1 MARRKSQE
9 GGSRPADETPG
20 GGGGAEPRR
29 TQRYVVSHLL
39 SVHPE
44 GQPRADAMDLFST
57 RLQRVVPHVNVLAD
71 SVDGGGEE
79 SGAER
84 RVLLVEADDA
94 ELSTLVAGLTRDTV
108 VEPELPRVPAIAYP
122 AELLPSTGLGGAA
135 AGDAT
140 AADAGQAGPGTGA
153 VLQLSLRDGAGAGVG
168 GCTVIVNFAGVQI
181 PGTSVVAGGVSDGD
195 GGVSI
200 PFDPDLWRP
209 YIAVVEPDG
218 RFWTEV
224 TRMPQSGQTIRLTE
238 LPRTGPV
245 GWWQLLSG
253 VAAFDAAAGEG
264 IKVGV
269 IDTGVGPHPALAHAI
284 PVGAFIDGAFIP
296 GPASALDVQNHGT
309 HVSGIIGARPVEEG
323 EFAGIAPAA
332 ELFMARVF
340 PPSGSA
346 NQGDIAA
353 AIDALSGVY
362 GVDIVN
368 LSLVGG
374 ASAIEHDAVIVALQ
388 RGTVCV
394 CAAGNQGGVVGFP
407 AAYPESIAVSAL
419 GLVNT
424 APRDSAPALNLPTQ
438 PDRFGVGGIFLASF
452 SNLGPQLWCAAPGNG
467 IISTVPATA
476 AHPAPYVDMSG
487 TSMSSPLTA
496 GVLAAMLGRD
506 PVYAQLPRGPQRSA
520 YARAALGLRAVP
532 VLSNPLYEGRGM
544 ARI

>member
-9 GGSRPADETPG
+9 GGSRPADDTPAG
-20 GGGGAEPRR
+20 GGEPRR
-29 TQRYVVSHLL
+29 AQRYVISHLL
-39 SVHPE
+39 AVHPE
-44 GQPRADAMDLFST
+44 GQPRADAVDLFST

-71 SVDGGGEE
+71 SVEGGGEE

-84 RVLLVEADDA
+84 RVLLVEADAA
-94 ELSTLVAGLTRDTV
+94 ELSTLVAGLTSDTV
-108 VEPELPRVPAIAYP
+108 VEAELPRVPAIAYP
-122 AELLPSTGLGGAA
+122 AELLPSAA
-135 AGDAT
+135 AANAGGSAE
-140 AADAGQAGPGTGA
+140 AAAAGPGTGA
-153 VLQLSLRDGAGAGVG
+153 VLRLTLQDGAGAGVG
-168 GCTVIVNFAGVQI
+168 GCTVMINFAGVQA
-181 PGTSVVAGGVSDGD
+181 PGASVVAGGVSDGD
-195 GGVSI
+195 GGVGI

-253 VAAFDAAAGEG
+253 VAAFDAGAGEG

-296 GPASALDVQNHGT
+296 GPRSGLDVQKHGT

-332 ELFMARVF
+332 ELFVARVF
-340 PPSGSA
+340 PPAGSA
-346 NQGDIAA
+346 NQGDIAS
-353 AIDALSGVY
+353 AIDALSGAY

-374 ASAIEHDAVIVALQ
+374 ASAIERDAVIVALQ

-394 CAAGNQGGVVGFP
+394 CAAGNQAGAVGYP

-424 APRDSAPALNLPTQ
+424 APQDSAPALNLPAQ

-467 IISTVPATA
+467 LISTVPAGE
-476 AHPAPYVDMSG
+476 AHPAPYADMSG

-496 GVLAAMLGRD
+496 GVLAAVLGRD
-506 PVYAQLPRGPQRSA
+506 PVYARLPRGPQRAA
-520 YARAALGLRAVP
+520 YARAALGLRAIP

-544 ARI
+544 ARV